1 MESTPVFLLGKSMD
15 RGPWKAIVYGD
26 AKELDMT

>member
-1 MESTPVFLLGKSMD
+1 MECTPVLLGKSMD
-15 RGPWKAIVYGD
+15 RGPWKAIVHGF